1 MKYRRL
7 EEVELNELKKEFID
21 FLVSN
26 TVTADDWVFI
36 KENEPLKAEQL
47 IVLFSDMV
55 LDRALEKIEYLE
67 LREPK
72 SLMLFHCGKEEMILL
87 GISVS
92 EGVEVDFTD
101 DAQLAKLADGNFKE
115 GEFKV
120 FKSTKKYEG
129 TRELE
134 VFNLTEQACMITDDA
149 LFNLVKGLV

>member
-7 EEVELNELKKEFID
+7 EEAELNELKKEFID

-72 SLMLFHCGKEEMILL
+72 SLMLFKCGKENMILI
-87 GISVS
+87 GVSVAD
-92 EGVEVDFTD
+92 GFDVDFTD
-101 DAQLAKLADGNFKE
+101 DKQLEKLAEGNFEE
-115 GEFKV
+115 GQFKV
-120 FKSTKKYEG
+120 FKSTKKYAG

-134 VFNLTEQACMITDDA
+134 VFNLTEQGCMITDDI

>member
-7 EEVELNELKKEFID
+7 EEDELNELKKEFID
-21 FLVSN
+21 FLVTN

-36 KENEPLKAEQL
+36 KENNPLKAEQL

-55 LDRALEKIEYLE
+55 LDRALGKIEFLE
-67 LREPK
+67 LREAK
-72 SLMLFHCGKEEMILL
+72 SLMLLNCGKEEMILI
-87 GISVS
+87 GISAA

-101 DAQLAKLADGNFKE
+101 ETQLAKLAEGNFTE
-115 GEFKV
+115 GQFKV

-134 VFNLTEQACMITDDA
+134 VFNLTEQGCMISDDV